1 MTLLQLQRKVKALPR
16 SERLALAAYLQHLS
30 RAERKSNQQSLD
42 EAAERMAAGNK
53 VGRSQLRRLHRSL
66 KAAKA

>member
-1 MTLLQLQRKVKALPR
+1 MTLLQLQRTVKALPR

-30 RAERKSNQQSLD
+30 RAESKSNQRSLD
-42 EAAERMAAGNK
+42 EATERMAAGNK
-53 VGRSQLRRLHRSL
+53 VGRMQLRRLHRSL